1 MGLDN
6 IPREYPCKARGVAV
20 FVPELDA
27 DGTTKLHADGTTKL
41 VMSCT
46 ATKEAG
52 VCPLLNAPDRP
63 ENGAVYGMLGTD
75 CWYRGKWGVHLL
87 EHLGVSDYSLYG
99 GDNDALGEEDC
110 ELFANTI
117 EDALN
122 EWLTEHDNT
131 FVIDGDELTDDVR
144 YLIWWLRFVAR
155 EADGFTT
162 WY

>member
-1 MGLDN
+1 
-6 IPREYPCKARGVAV
+6 
-20 FVPELDA
+20 
-27 DGTTKLHADGTTKL
+27 
-41 VMSCT
+41 MSCT

-52 VCPLLNAPDRP
+52 VCPYLNSPDLP
-63 ENGAVYGMLGTD
+63 EKGAVHGMFGTD

-110 ELFANTI
+110 ELFANAI

-131 FVIDGDELTDDVR
+131 FIIDGDELADDVR

-162 WY
+162 WH